1 MKRLVL
7 TFLAAFWLVYAQPQA
22 LTLYTSE
29 VLTNVN
35 PMIELFKRA
44 NPNVNVQVFRSGT
57 GEVITRLRAELEAGN
72 PQADLLWV
80 ADETFFRELAAA
92 GRLRPSRATTPGF
105 PVKFA
110 YQGGRYYEVRL
121 LYNGIAV
128 NTRKLGNLPEP
139 RFWRDLLKPEYR
151 DLVGM
156 PNPNF
161 SGAALSTLGT
171 LSQRFGFS
179 FFEQLQRNG
188 LKVEQSNPILQQ
200 KLAEGQYGAAIITDF
215 GIRDLI
221 RQGAPLK
228 VIYPRDGAILVPTPI
243 GILNSSRNPV
253 LAERFVRFLLSPEA
267 QALFAQQ
274 GYVPV
279 ISSAPRPA
287 GVSGEV
293 LSVPSAAE
301 FIQANRQS
309 LLTQFN
315 TLFNL
320 R

>member
-1 MKRLVL
+1 MQRMILAS
-7 TFLAAFWLVYAQPQA
+7 LAALGLAYAQPQT

-35 PMIELFKRA
+35 PMIDLFRRA
-44 NPNVNVQVFRSGT
+44 NPGVNVQVFRSGT

-92 GRLRPSRATTPGF
+92 NRLRPIRAITPGF
-105 PVKFA
+105 PVRFA

-121 LYNGIAV
+121 LYNVIAI
-128 NTRKLGNLPEP
+128 NTRRLGNLPEP
-139 RFWRDLLKPEYR
+139 QVWRDLLKPDYR

-171 LSQRFGFS
+171 FSQRFGFS

-188 LKVEQSNPILQQ
+188 LRIEQSNPILQQ
-200 KLAEGQYGAAIITDF
+200 KLAEGQYGIAIITDF

-228 VIYPRDGAILVPTPI
+228 IIYPRDGAILVPTPI
-243 GILNSSRNPV
+243 GILSNSRNPA
-253 LAERFVRFLLSPEA
+253 LAEGFIQFLISPDA
-267 QALFAQQ
+267 QSLFSQQ
-274 GYVPV
+274 GYIPV
-279 ISSAPRPA
+279 VASAPRPA
-287 GVSGEV
+287 GVSGEI

-309 LLTQFN
+309 LLAQFN
-315 TLFNL
+315 ALFNL

>member
-1 MKRLVL
+1 M
-7 TFLAAFWLVYAQPQA
+7 
-22 LTLYTSE
+22 
-29 VLTNVN
+29 
-35 PMIELFKRA
+35 
-44 NPNVNVQVFRSGT
+44 G
-57 GEVITRLRAELEAGN
+57 
-72 PQADLLWV
+72 V

-92 GRLRPSRATTPGF
+92 NRLRPVRATTTGF

-139 RFWRDLLKPEYR
+139 RSWRDLLKPEYR

-171 LSQRFGFS
+171 FSQRFGFG

-200 KLAEGQYGAAIITDF
+200 KLAEGQYGIAIITDF

-228 VIYPRDGAILVPTPI
+228 VIYPRDGAVLVPTPV
-243 GILNSSRNPV
+243 GILSSSRNPT
-253 LAERFVRFLLSPEA
+253 LAERFLRFLLSPEA

-274 GYVPV
+274 GYIPV
-279 ISSAPRPA
+279 IASAPRPA

-293 LSVPSAAE
+293 LSVPSAADY
-301 FIQANRQS
+301 IQANRQT
-309 LLTQFN
+309 LLAQFN
-315 TLFNL
+315 ALFNL

>member
-1 MKRLVL
+1 MQRLIL
-7 TFLAAFWLVYAQPQA
+7 ASLAALGLAYAQPQT

-35 PMIELFKRA
+35 PMIDLFRRT
-44 NPNVNVQVFRSGT
+44 NPGVNIQVFRSGT

-92 GRLRPSRATTPGF
+92 NRLRPIRAVTPGF
-105 PVKFA
+105 PVRFA

-121 LYNGIAV
+121 LYNAIAI
-128 NTRKLGNLPEP
+128 NTRRLANLPEP
-139 RFWRDLLKPEYR
+139 QVWRDLLKPDYR

-171 LSQRFGFS
+171 FSQRFGFS

-188 LKVEQSNPILQQ
+188 LRIEQSNPILQQ
-200 KLAEGQYGAAIITDF
+200 KLAEGQYGIAIITDF

-228 VIYPRDGAILVPTPI
+228 IIYPRDGAILVPTPD
-243 GILNSSRNPV
+243 RK
-253 LAERFVRFLLSPEA
+253 
-267 QALFAQQ
+267 
-274 GYVPV
+274 
-279 ISSAPRPA
+279 
-287 GVSGEV
+287 
-293 LSVPSAAE
+293 SVV
-301 FIQANRQS
+301 
-309 LLTQFN
+309 
-315 TLFNL
+315 
-320 R
+320 

>member
-1 MKRLVL
+1 MRRLLIAAL
-7 TFLAAFWLVYAQPQA
+7 TMLGLALAQQQT

-35 PMIELFKRA
+35 PMIELFRRA
-44 NPNVNVQVFRSGT
+44 NPGVNVQVFRSGT
-57 GEVITRLRAELEAGN
+57 GEVATRLRAEIEANN

-92 GRLRPSRATTPGF
+92 NRLRALRVLEAGF
-105 PVKFA
+105 PVRYA
-110 YQGGRYYEVRL
+110 YQSGRYYEVRL
-121 LYNGIAV
+121 LYNGIAI
-128 NTRKLGNLPEP
+128 NTRRLGNLPKP
-139 RFWRDLLKPEYR
+139 RSWRDLTRPEYR
-151 DLVGM
+151 DLMGM

-171 LSQRFGFS
+171 FSQRLGFG

-200 KLAEGQYGAAIITDF
+200 KLAEGQYAVAIITDF

-221 RQGAPLK
+221 RQGAPLE

-243 GILNSSRNPV
+243 GVLSSSRNPA
-253 LAERFVRFLLSPEA
+253 LAERFVRFLLSAEA

-274 GYVPV
+274 GYIPV
-279 ISSAPRPA
+279 IPTAPRPT

-293 LSVPSAAE
+293 LAVPSAGE
-301 FIQANRQS
+301 YIQANRQD
-309 LLTQFN
+309 LLTKFN
-315 TLFNL
+315 ALFNL